1 MANQGAKKRKE
12 ENVRHM
18 ARLRHVIITCNVIYI
33 LIRMLIFHST
43 FAYKNWI
50 GLVLTSLAYY
60 IPYQQLAKMANPSYA
75 EDGELLDGGFDMSTG
90 GVCGYL
96 HDVIY
101 ITCFVQ
107 VMSIISGKFW
117 YTYLVIPAFGAYH
130 SFGFIK
136 GFLPGSGSEE
146 PYEDEKTRKKREKM
160 EKKASRPKFL
170 KSRTR

>member
-1 MANQGAKKRKE
+1 MAKQGAKKRKE
-12 ENVRHM
+12 ENIRHM
-18 ARLRHVIITCNVIYI
+18 TRLRYIIIACNVIYV

-43 FAYKNWI
+43 FTWKHWI
-50 GLVLTSLAYY
+50 GLVVTSVAYL
-60 IPYQQLAKMANPSYA
+60 IPYQQLDKMATPAYD
-75 EDGELLDGGFDMSTG
+75 EDGELLDGGFDMTTG

-117 YTYLVIPAFGAYH
+117 YTYLVIPAFGIYQ

-136 GFLPGSGSEE
+136 GFLSHGSEE
-146 PYEDEKTRKKREKM
+146 SYEDDKTRKKREKM
-160 EKKASRPKFL
+160 EKKASRAKFV
-170 KSRTR
+170 KTRTR